1 MSFWVRI
8 SPLLFLATLPLTAQ
22 ASTFCCEANGKTYCD
37 DGVPPACSGK
47 AYRQLNQRGV
57 VVKHYAAPLTPEQ
70 RIQKEAELARQREE
84 DEKRAEQEREDRKLV
99 GTYPTLSDLD
109 IGHERLLAD
118 LRKGQQ
124 QMEKRLADA
133 EKHKLKL
140 SNEAE
145 FYKKNKMPDELRTQL
160 ERNEQE
166 IEAQK
171 KAIETRRQEI
181 EATKTRFGEEKQR
194 YIRLTAGNPDRQH

>member
-1 MSFWVRI
+1 MSFWARI
-8 SPLLFLATLPLTAQ
+8 SPLLFLATLPLAAQ

-37 DGVPPACSGK
+37 DGVPPACAGK

-70 RIQKEAELARQREE
+70 KLQQEAELARQREE
-84 DEKRAEQEREDRKLV
+84 EEKRAEQERQDRKLV
-99 GTYPTLSDLD
+99 GTYATLSDMD
-109 IGHERLLAD
+109 IGHERLLTD

-133 EKHKLKL
+133 EKQKLKL
-140 SNEAE
+140 NNEAE
-145 FYKKNKMPDELRTQL
+145 FYKKSKMPGELRTQID
-160 ERNEQE
+160 RNEQD
-166 IEAQK
+166 IQAQK

-181 EATKTRFGEEKQR
+181 EAAKLRFDEEKQR
-194 YIRLTAGNPDRQH
+194 YIRLTAGTDRMR